1 MRKSSHL
8 REGFTRYS
16 HLFLQFNWN
25 QVVTQSSHNPACQ
38 KLFELSTVPCLG
50 IINFLPVHFTTST
63 IFSNK
68 QNLKNGNNPE
78 QTICKQ
84 LPFFRT
90 FSPALEPH
98 KIYIAK

>member
-38 KLFELSTVPCLG
+38 KLFELSTTPCLG
-50 IINFLPVHFTTST
+50 IINFFQFTLPLRRSLA
-63 IFSNK
+63 INK
-68 QNLKNGNNPE
+68 ILKNGNNPE
-78 QTICKQ
+78 HYSQATVVF
-84 LPFFRT
+84 PHVFARFRT
-90 FSPALEPH
+90 A
-98 KIYIAK
+98 